1 MSRSRTALVAVAVAA
16 LAYGVAAAYRPDL
29 AGLLVVTEWY
39 VPVLGGLAVLLG
51 YRSIQ
56 RRRRTEIRGVET
68 ADPEVVAPVDAPGA
82 AFDRRVEAATSYRRT
97 TIQTRQRVQ
106 DRLAEAAITAVQ
118 RHLDCS
124 REVATDRLEA
134 GTWTDDPFAAAFLG
148 GPDVPD
154 PPLLARLR
162 HALRAESAFQ
172 RDARRTADA
181 IADLTRGEP

>member
-1 MSRSRTALVAVAVAA
+1 MSRARTALVAVAVVA
-16 LAYGVAAAYRPDL
+16 LAYGVAAAYEPDL

-39 VPVLGGLAVLLG
+39 VPLLGALAVLLG
-51 YRSIQ
+51 YRSVQ

-68 ADPEVVAPVDAPGA
+68 ADPEVVTPVEAPGA
-82 AFDRRVEAATSYRRT
+82 AFDRRVATATSYRRT
-97 TIQTRQRVQ
+97 TVRTRQRVRK
-106 DRLAEAAITAVQ
+106 RLAEAANAAIQ

-124 REVATDRLEA
+124 REAATDRLEA

-154 PPLLARLR
+154 PPLVARLR